1 MSWNGLSWL
10 SSSMFVKLRPTYFKP
25 FMSFFEDQNE
35 IYFVGIGGIGMSG
48 LARLLKAFGKE
59 VSGSDSTA
67 SSTTAE
73 LEAEGIQVDIGHTP
87 ENLPDIAELVIYSEA
102 IPPVNPELLKAKEL
116 EIPTMTYFEALGEV
130 TKDYRL
136 IAIAGTHGKTTTTAM
151 LGLILENAGL
161 DPTVLIGS
169 KLKEFGNRNV
179 KVGESDLFILEA
191 CEYRRN
197 FMSLE
202 PDLLGVTNMELD
214 HTDYFKSWDDYQMAF
229 EDLSA
234 QSTDVIWPDD
244 VGEYEGEMGLPGA
257 HNLMNAGLAALI
269 ARRIGVSEDVIAD
282 TLKNYEGAWRR
293 FEYKGNTVEGAMIY
307 DDYAHHPSE
316 IQATLEG
323 AREKYPDAR
332 IVAVF
337 QPHQY
342 SRTAAL
348 LDAFAESFEN
358 ADEVIIPN
366 IYEARDTEADKH
378 AVSTDT
384 LVEAISHHH
393 DNVRN
398 GGGLEKTAEY
408 LSETVGEGD
417 LVLVMG
423 AGDVGRIIEKLL

>member
-1 MSWNGLSWL
+1 
-10 SSSMFVKLRPTYFKP
+10 
-25 FMSFFEDQNE
+25 MSFFEDQNE
-35 IYFVGIGGIGMSG
+35 IYLVGIGGIGMSG

-59 VSGSDSTA
+59 VRGSDSTA

-73 LEAEGIQVDIGHTP
+73 LEAEGIPVVIGHYP
-87 ENLPDIAELVIYSEA
+87 EHLPDTTELVIYSEA

-116 EIPTMTYFEALGEV
+116 EIPTMTYFQALGEV
-130 TKDYRL
+130 TKNYHL

-161 DPTVLIGS
+161 DPTVLLGS

-179 KVGESDLFILEA
+179 KVGESDLFVLEA

-197 FMSLE
+197 FMSLK
-202 PDLLGVTNMELD
+202 PDLLGVTNMEFD
-214 HTDYFKSWDDYQMAF
+214 HTDYFKSWKDYKMAF
-229 EDLSA
+229 EELSA
-234 QSTDVIWPDD
+234 RSGEVIWPED
-244 VGEYEGEMGLPGA
+244 VGEYEGELGLPGV

-269 ARRIGVSEDVIAD
+269 ARKIGVSEDVIAE
-282 TLKNYEGAWRR
+282 TLKGYQGAWRR
-293 FEYKGNTVEGAMIY
+293 FEYKGTTMNGALIY

-316 IQATLEG
+316 IRATLEG
-323 AREKYPDAR
+323 AREKYPEAR

-348 LDAFAESFEN
+348 LDAFAESFED

-378 AVSTDT
+378 AVSTET
-384 LVEAISHHH
+384 LVEAISCHH

-398 GGGLEKTAEY
+398 GEGLEATAEY
-408 LSETVGEGD
+408 LEDTLNDGD

-423 AGDVGRIIEKLL
+423 AGDVDKITEKLL

>member
-1 MSWNGLSWL
+1 
-10 SSSMFVKLRPTYFKP
+10 
-25 FMSFFEDQNE
+25 MSFFEDQNV

-48 LARLLKAFGKE
+48 LARLLKSFGKE
-59 VSGSDSTA
+59 VRGSDVAA

-73 LEAEGIQVDIGHTP
+73 LEAEGIAVDIGHTP
-87 ENLPDIAELVIYSEA
+87 ENLPEDAELVIYSEA
-102 IPPVNPELLKAKEL
+102 VPPLNPELLKAKEF
-116 EIPTMTYFEALGEV
+116 EIPAVTYFQALGEV

-161 DPTVLIGS
+161 DPTILLGS
-169 KLKEFGNRNV
+169 KLKEFGGRNV
-179 KVGESDLFILEA
+179 KVGESDLFVLEA

-202 PDLLGVTNMELD
+202 PELLGVTNMEMD
-214 HTDYFKSWDDYQMAF
+214 HMDYFKSWEDYQMAF

-234 QSTDVIWPDD
+234 QSEDVIWPDE
-244 VGEYEGEMGLPGA
+244 VAEYEGEMGLPGA
-257 HNLMNAGLAALI
+257 HNLMNAGLAAQI
-269 ARRIGVSEDVIAD
+269 ARRIGVSEDTIAD
-282 TLKNYEGAWRR
+282 TLKEYKGAWRR
-293 FEYKGNTVEGAMIY
+293 FEFKGPTVEGALIY

-323 AREKYPDAR
+323 AREKYPEAR

-348 LDAFAESFEN
+348 LDGFAESFEN

-366 IYEARDTEADKH
+366 IYEARDTEEDKH
-378 AVSTDT
+378 AVSTES

-393 DNVRN
+393 DNVRD
-398 GGGLEKTAEY
+398 GEGLDATAEY
-408 LSETVGEGD
+408 LNDTIHDGD
-417 LVLVMG
+417 VIIVMG
-423 AGDVGRIIEKLL
+423 AGDVNRIIPKLL

>member
-1 MSWNGLSWL
+1 
-10 SSSMFVKLRPTYFKP
+10 
-25 FMSFFEDQNE
+25 MSFFEDQNSV
-35 IYFVGIGGIGMSG
+35 YFVGIGGIGMSG
-48 LARLLKAFGKE
+48 LARLMKAFGKE

-73 LEAEGIQVDIGHTP
+73 LEAEGIQVNIGHYP
-87 ENLPDIAELVIYSEA
+87 ENLPEETELVIYSEA

-116 EIPTMTYFEALGEV
+116 EIPMMTYFQALGEV

-151 LGLILENAGL
+151 LGLMLDNAGYS
-161 DPTVLIGS
+161 PTVLLGS

-179 KVGESDLFILEA
+179 KVGESDIFVLEA

-214 HTDYFKSWDDYQMAF
+214 HTDYFKDWDDYQMAF

-234 QSTDVIWPDD
+234 QSGEVIWPDE

-257 HNLMNAGLAALI
+257 HNLMNAGLAAQM
-269 ARRIGVSEDVIAD
+269 ARKLGVSEDVIAD
-282 TLKNYEGAWRR
+282 TLKEYQGAWRR
-293 FEYKGNTVEGAMIY
+293 FEFKGHTVGGAMVY

-323 AREKYPDAR
+323 AREKYPEAR

-348 LDAFAESFEN
+348 LEAFAESFEN

-366 IYEARDTEADKH
+366 IYEARDTDADKR
-378 AVSTDT
+378 AVSVDT
-384 LVEAISHHH
+384 LVEAIEHHH

-398 GGGLEKTAEY
+398 GEGLDATAEY
-408 LSETVGEGD
+408 LEETLNDGD

-423 AGDVGRIIEKLL
+423 AGDVNKIIQKLL

>member
-1 MSWNGLSWL
+1 
-10 SSSMFVKLRPTYFKP
+10 
-25 FMSFFEDQNE
+25 MSFFEDQNA

-48 LARLLKAFGKE
+48 LARLLKSFGKE
-59 VSGSDSTA
+59 VRGSDSTA

-87 ENLPDIAELVIYSEA
+87 ENLPEETELVIYSEA
-102 IPPVNPELLKAKEL
+102 VPLLNPELLKAKEFV
-116 EIPTMTYFEALGEV
+116 IPMMTYFQALGEV

-161 DPTVLIGS
+161 DPTILLGS

-179 KVGESDLFILEA
+179 KVGDSDLFVLEA

-202 PDLLGVTNMELD
+202 PELLGVTNMELD
-214 HTDYFKSWDDYQMAF
+214 HVDYFKTWDDYQMAF

-234 QSTDVIWPDD
+234 QSGDLIWPDE
-244 VGEYEGEMGLPGA
+244 VAEYEGEMGLPGV
-257 HNLMNAGLAALI
+257 HNLMNAGLAAQI
-269 ARRIGVSEDVIAD
+269 ARKMGVDEGTIAD
-282 TLKNYEGAWRR
+282 TLREYKGAWRR
-293 FEYKGNTVEGAMIY
+293 FEFKGPTLDGALIY

-323 AREKYPDAR
+323 AREKYPEAR

-348 LDAFAESFEN
+348 LDGFAESFEN

-378 AVSTDT
+378 AVSTET

-393 DNVRN
+393 DNVRD
-398 GGGLEKTAEY
+398 
-408 LSETVGEGD
+408 GEGLD
-417 LVLVMG
+417 ATADYLNDTLNDGDVVIVMG
-423 AGDVGRIIEKLL
+423 AGDVGKIIPKLL

>member
-1 MSWNGLSWL
+1 
-10 SSSMFVKLRPTYFKP
+10 
-25 FMSFFEDQNE
+25 MSFFEDQNV

-48 LARLLKAFGKE
+48 LARLLKSFGKE
-59 VSGSDSTA
+59 VRGSDSTA

-87 ENLPDIAELVIYSEA
+87 ENLPEDTELVIYSEA
-102 IPPVNPELLKAKEL
+102 IPPVNPELLKAKEF
-116 EIPTMTYFEALGEV
+116 EIPMVTYFQALGEV

-161 DPTVLIGS
+161 DPTILLGS

-179 KVGESDLFILEA
+179 KVGDSDLFVLEA

-202 PDLLGVTNMELD
+202 PELLGVTNMELD
-214 HTDYFKSWDDYQMAF
+214 HVDYFKTWDDYQMAF

-234 QSTDVIWPDD
+234 QSGDVIWPDE
-244 VGEYEGEMGLPGA
+244 VAEYEGEMGLPGA
-257 HNLMNAGLAALI
+257 HNLMNAGLAAQI
-269 ARRIGVSEDVIAD
+269 ARKMGVDEGTIAD
-282 TLKNYEGAWRR
+282 TLREYKGAWRR
-293 FEYKGNTVEGAMIY
+293 FEFKGPTLDGALIY

-323 AREKYPDAR
+323 AREKYPEAR

-348 LDAFAESFEN
+348 LDGFAESFEN

-366 IYEARDTEADKH
+366 IYEARDTDADKH
-378 AVSTDT
+378 AVSTET
-384 LVEAISHHH
+384 LVEAIAHHH
-393 DNVRN
+393 DNVRD
-398 GGGLEKTAEY
+398 
-408 LSETVGEGD
+408 GEGLD
-417 LVLVMG
+417 ATADYLNDTLNDGDVVIVMG
-423 AGDVGRIIEKLL
+423 AGDVGKIIPKLL